1 MKDVVLHTEKLSIGY
16 HQKGRGQNVLHEGL
30 NLKLNSGE
38 ITCLLGPNGSGKS
51 TLIRTLAGFQKAIY
65 GKVFIRENE
74 LSTISTDEAAKKISV
89 VLTEQV
95 FVGDMNV
102 FDMVAYGRSP
112 YTGFMGRLSKQDT
125 LAIEKALIETGIENL
140 HDRKYFEL
148 SDGER
153 QKVLIA
159 KSLAQQTPI
168 IFLDEP
174 TAFLDFPS
182 KIEILQ
188 LLRNASWK
196 QDKAI
201 LLSTHDLQL
210 AIRFAD
216 KIWLMGKN
224 KAMQAGVPEDLILS
238 GRFAG
243 FFDRDKTKFDIVS
256 GNFEFQAQPIG
267 NIIVKGSGVSYEWL
281 KRALIRKGFQVNG
294 TEKEIAIIEIFNNR
308 FHIISKEGNK
318 KLETIAEV
326 IEILNLESIN

>member
-1 MKDVVLHTEKLSIGY
+1 MKDVVLNTKNLSIGY
-16 HQKGRGQNVLHEGL
+16 RQNGGLKNVLHKGL
-30 NLKLNSGE
+30 NLRLNRGE

-51 TLIRTLAGFQKAIY
+51 TLIRTLAGFQKIMD
-65 GKVFIRENE
+65 GEVFIQNTE
-74 LSTISTDEAAKKISV
+74 LSTITAGEASKKISV

-95 FVGDMNV
+95 FVGNMGV

-112 YTGFMGRLSKQDT
+112 YTGFLGRLSEKDT
-125 LAIEKALIETGIENL
+125 LAIEQALKETGIENL
-140 HDRKYFEL
+140 HNRKYFEL

-159 KSLAQQTPI
+159 KSLAQETPI

-188 LLRNASWK
+188 LLRKASWE

-216 KIWLMGKN
+216 KIWLMGN
-224 KAMQAGVPEDLILS
+224 DKAMQAGIPEDLILS
-238 GRFAG
+238 GRFAE
-243 FFDRDKTKFDIVS
+243 FFDRDKTKFDISS
-256 GNFEFQAQPIG
+256 GNFEFQAQSIG
-267 NIIVKGSGVSYEWL
+267 NISVKGEGLTIDWL
-281 KRALIRKGFQVNG
+281 KKALIRKGYQVNG
-294 TEKEIAIIEIFNNR
+294 NTNHFAQI
-308 FHIISKEGNK
+308 
-318 KLETIAEV
+318 
-326 IEILNLESIN
+326 ESIENQFEITIDGKHNMVKTIDEVLTKIKKTG

>member
-16 HQKGRGQNVLHEGL
+16 QQKGRGQNVLHQDL
-30 NLKLNSGE
+30 NLKLNKGE

-51 TLIRTLAGFQKAIY
+51 TLIRTLAGFQKAID
-65 GKVFIRENE
+65 GEVFIEKNKLSK
-74 LSTISTDEAAKKISV
+74 LSTAEAAKKISV

-95 FVGDMNV
+95 FVGNMEV

-112 YTGFMGRLSKQDT
+112 YTGFLGRLSKQDT
-125 LAIEKALIETGIENL
+125 LAIEKALIDTGIENL
-140 HDRKYFEL
+140 YNRKYFEL

-159 KSLAQQTPI
+159 KSLAQETPI

-174 TAFLDFPS
+174 TAYLDFPS

-224 KAMQAGVPEDLILS
+224 KAMQAGIPEDLILS
-238 GRFAG
+238 GRFAE
-243 FFDRDKTKFDIVS
+243 FFDRDKTKFDIAS

-281 KRALIRKGFQVNG
+281 KKALVRKGFQVNG
-294 TEKEIAIIEIFNNR
+294 DERAVVTIETIDNH
-308 FHIISKEGNK
+308 FHIISRGRNK

-326 IEILNLESIN
+326 IEILSLDSIN